1 MSQATNRVDCPICGR
16 SFSAAFVNEHV
27 NKCLNSTQ
35 PSLVTSAG
43 GQIEIDSGN
52 KSPTGDACF
61 PDTSP
66 GTLSKRTAS
75 NGNAGVARNPQ
86 ISSALNILK
95 RSSSNLA
102 GKSNSNP
109 PLKKH
114 KSQETAATSKSP
126 ENKKADHKEPVSSL
140 HSNSYFPDTKSKDS
154 RKAQKSKAN
163 QFTPLA
169 ERMRPKTLSE
179 YVGQSQ
185 VLGNNSLLRTL
196 LEANEIPSMIF
207 WGPPGCGKVLIMI
220 LIIIIISKSNLTQRS
235 TIQGEIQFEI
245 MSKINPCIVRH
256 ENYLL
261 TNFYNKL
268 QIIFR
273 NVF

>member
-27 NKCLNSTQ
+27 NKCLNTTQ
-35 PSLVTSAG
+35 PSLATSAG
-43 GQIEIDSGN
+43 GQIEVDSGN

-61 PDTSP
+61 PDKSP
-66 GTLSKRTAS
+66 STFSKRRAS
-75 NGNAGVARNPQ
+75 NGNAGLARSPQ
-86 ISSALNILK
+86 TTSTLNILK

-102 GKSNSNP
+102 GKSTSNP
-109 PLKKH
+109 PLKKL
-114 KSQETAATSKSP
+114 KSQVSTVTSKSP
-126 ENKKADHKEPVSSL
+126 ENNKTDHKEPGSSL
-140 HSNSYFPDTKSKDS
+140 QSNSYFPDTKSKDS
-154 RKAQKSKAN
+154 KKTQKSKAS

-207 WGPPGCGKVLIMI
+207 WGPPGCGKV
-220 LIIIIISKSNLTQRS
+220 
-235 TIQGEIQFEI
+235 
-245 MSKINPCIVRH
+245 
-256 ENYLL
+256 
-261 TNFYNKL
+261 
-268 QIIFR
+268 
-273 NVF
+273 

>member
-27 NKCLNSTQ
+27 NKCLNTTQQSLATSTG
-35 PSLVTSAG
+35 V
-43 GQIEIDSGN
+43 QIEVDSGH
-52 KSPTGDACF
+52 KSPTGDACL
-61 PDTSP
+61 PDKSP
-66 GTLSKRTAS
+66 GTLSKRRAS
-75 NGNAGVARNPQ
+75 NGNTGLAGSPQ
-86 ISSALNILK
+86 TTSALNILK

-102 GKSNSNP
+102 GKSISNP
-109 PLKKH
+109 PLKKL
-114 KSQETAATSKSP
+114 KTQETTATSKSP
-126 ENKKADHKEPVSSL
+126 ENKKTDHKGPVSSL
-140 HSNSYFPDTKSKDS
+140 HSHSYFPDTKSKDS

-207 WGPPGCGKVLIMI
+207 WGPPGCGKVQIMI
-220 LIIIIISKSNLTQRS
+220 MIMMIMIMIIIIIIIIIILNNNNNNNNNKYSNWTEWS
-235 TIQGEIQFEI
+235 TI
-245 MSKINPCIVRH
+245 
-256 ENYLL
+256 
-261 TNFYNKL
+261 
-268 QIIFR
+268 
-273 NVF
+273 